1 MLVSNCLKKTATRS
15 LGLVLASSL
24 VLAIALQLPAQAQIG
39 PEAPAPKPP
48 MENSVGKA
56 LGKWLK
62 NQKAP
67 DAKSTTEAPVAK
79 SNKVF
84 TQDDNY
90 MGDKTQ
96 QPANAPG
103 LLAPKKQAGQQ
114 QVIEAPKHP
123 PLLVQPP
130 LNNAKIDSTV
140 MDSENPPVMGHPKL
154 DDPTNPLG
162 FADAEI
168 KLKRFSQMVDQKRY
182 TEAKPGLIQ
191 LRQYLVDLTEAH
203 ISLYKTLNQL
213 PSARGQ
219 AELEK
224 ELALEFAQLRDRAML
239 ESAKIYISERE
250 YSKAVKELADVVKS
264 QPRSKLGL
272 RSYEMLQEIGFTE
285 KLQLT
290 Q

>member
-1 MLVSNCLKKTATRS
+1 MLASNCLKKTATRS
-15 LGLVLASSL
+15 LGLVLATSII
-24 VLAIALQLPAQAQIG
+24 LASALQLHAQAQIG
-39 PEAPAPKPP
+39 PQPPEQKPP

-56 LGKWLK
+56 LKKMLQNK
-62 NQKAP
+62 KA
-67 DAKSTTEAPVAK
+67 TEPAEEAAPPK
-79 SNKVF
+79 INRNI
-84 TQDDNY
+84 TPDDNLI
-90 MGDKTQ
+90 MGG
-96 QPANAPG
+96 QPQVTSPSATR
-103 LLAPKKQAGQQ
+103 PKQPSETESA
-114 QVIEAPKHP
+114 IKHP

-130 LNNAKIDSTV
+130 LNNARIETTV
-140 MDSENPPVMGHPKL
+140 LDSENPPVLSHPKL

-168 KLKRFSQMVDQKRY
+168 KLKRFSQLVDQKRFM
-182 TEAKPGLIQ
+182 EARPGLMQ
-191 LRQYLVDLTEAH
+191 LRQCLVDLTEAH
-203 ISLYKTLNQL
+203 IGLYKTLNQL

-239 ESAKIYISERE
+239 ETAKIYISERE
-250 YSKAVKELADVVKS
+250 YTKAVKELADVVKS